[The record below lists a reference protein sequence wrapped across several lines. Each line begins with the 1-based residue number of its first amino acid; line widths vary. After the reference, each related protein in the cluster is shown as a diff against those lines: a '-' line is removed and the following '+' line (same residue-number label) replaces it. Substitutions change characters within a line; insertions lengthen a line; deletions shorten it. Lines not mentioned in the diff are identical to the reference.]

1 MVEANRDAYELDITP
16 DDARKQHIIEENET
30 YVGRRIIATNI
41 SRELPVFIQYLTGS
55 YRHICAKSVGTPVPT
70 SVLSALE
77 AEFTDHFRVGNWLE
91 SHITACM
98 SQCLHGRGVFLV
110 RAAPESPLNTSIDY
124 IAPEDF
130 IFPTKTRDLQSAPQI
145 GIRYQIS
152 ETLFKQWAEDFSWDK
167 TVAQP
172 ILEAQPVEQRAAA
185 IFEVFLMLTKVN
197 GDVHS
202 FWYHHEK
209 KALLTRPAL
218 YNAGYMGAQNQ
229 AMPSR
234 EYPIFPVYYRI
245 TDNLNIIERK
255 GRAHSDM
262 HDQEALTMIWTA
274 CVNGYIRASEVY
286 PSRSDAGL
294 TENPEVTQTEYIISP
309 GKITKTPLS
318 FFSAPWPDSSMLSAA
333 QALKTEN
340 SSDAGQVDFA
350 ATARKD
356 SRKTA
361 KELTLASEQSNQMQT
376 IPLVMFSMGYGAL
389 LSFMWKVLRHNMQ
402 TGFNQQFMAHDQESR
417 QVLLVSNVIIRP
429 AGDIDYIER
438 NEKLKKYTNYF
449 QIFADK
455 GQISVFFLKKIL
467 ELAFPDEYQQMAPL
481 LTDSS
486 VQMGIQLLEIVK
498 GMPTDTLPP
507 EQVQKLQEI
516 IAAAEQSF
524 SPHTNAPTQTQA
536 EARPQPGGV
545 TAT

>member
-1 MVEANRDAYELDITP
+1 MVEDNRDAYELDINP
-16 DDARKQHIIEENET
+16 EEAREQGIIEENET
-30 YVGRRIIATNI
+30 YVGRRVIATNI

-55 YRHICAKSVGTPVPT
+55 YRHICAKSVGAPVPT
-70 SVLSALE
+70 PALSALE

-110 RAAPESPLNTSIDY
+110 RYAPESALNTSIDY

-130 IFPTKTRDLQSAPQI
+130 IFPTKTRDLQAAPQI

-152 ETLFKQWAEDFSWDK
+152 ETMFKQWAKDFSWDPI
-167 TVAQP
+167 VYQP
-172 ILEAQPVEQRAAA
+172 ILEAQPVEQRGSA
-185 IFEVFLMLTKVN
+185 IFEVFLMLTKVD
-197 GDVHS
+197 GVVHS
-202 FWYHHEK
+202 FWYQHDK

-218 YNAGYMGAQNQ
+218 YNAGYMGPQNQ

-245 TDNLNIIERK
+245 TDNLNLIERK

-274 CVNGYIRASEVY
+274 CVNGYLRASEVY
-286 PSRSDAGL
+286 PSRADAGL
-294 TENPEVTQTEYIISP
+294 TENPEVTQTEYIVSP
-309 GKITKTPLS
+309 GKITKTPLT

-340 SSDAGQVDFA
+340 SSEAGQVDFA

-361 KELTLASEQSNQMQT
+361 KELTLASEQSSQMQT
-376 IPLVMFSMGYGAL
+376 IPLVMFSMGYGTL
-389 LSFMWKVLRHNMQ
+389 LSFMWKVLRHNIQ
-402 TGFNQQFMAHDQESR
+402 SGFNQTFLAHDQETR
-417 QVLLVSNVIIRP
+417 QILVNSNVIIRP

-455 GQISVFFLKKIL
+455 GQISVFFLQKIL

-481 LTDSS
+481 LVDSS
-486 VQMGIQLLEIVK
+486 VQMGVQLLEIVK
-498 GMPTDTLPP
+498 GMPTENLPP
-507 EQVQKLQEI
+507 DQVQKLQEI

-524 SPHTNAPTQTQA
+524 GPHKNATSQTQP
-536 EARPQPGGV
+536 EASTQSGG
-545 TAT
+545 TTPA